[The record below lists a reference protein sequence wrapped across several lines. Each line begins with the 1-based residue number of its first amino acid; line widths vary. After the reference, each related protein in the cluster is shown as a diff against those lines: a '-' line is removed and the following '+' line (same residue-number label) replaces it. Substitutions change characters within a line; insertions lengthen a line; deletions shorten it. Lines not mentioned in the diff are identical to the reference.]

1 MAPADDEKTVGL
13 FEKLKEIFGQLVP
26 DAQTVEEAF
35 KNMTYAADDLNKAF
49 TESRER
55 IVEMM
60 AVVADAKPAFARL
73 GGEITDVVSTIT
85 EIAAATRKNVLASTE
100 DATKLFAASK
110 LIDTSVTEVVTR
122 FADVGVSFTQAGK
135 QMENSINYV
144 RSIGANTKEVM
155 SVVLSQMDNMNRF
168 NFQNGVE
175 GVTRMA
181 AQASTLR
188 FNMQTTLDLADQ
200 ALKPE
205 RAVELAGAFQRL
217 GLAVGDLGDPFG
229 LMSKSLMDPEGLQ
242 KNLVEMS
249 KQFASFDERTK
260 SFKISPEGMLR
271 MRELQD
277 QTGLSAREMS
287 KMALSA
293 LELDKKLSAL
303 KPSITF
309 ANEED
314 KQYLMNIAKMGEGG
328 TYEVTLQDGTKKELA
343 ELTQPE
349 LDKLIEQQKVAP
361 KTTEEILRDG
371 LRMDE
376 AMITELKGIRNQ
388 LEYGF
393 VSASAFRRNIEGVR
407 RAGTGITS
415 TLRQEMPTSS
425 EVRREIDSLF
435 GKIGEAF
442 KGFGKVTNREETN
455 QALADLEKQ
464 IGGYEGVIGTK
475 LGNILEKMQ
484 KSTGGSEFEQL
495 MNSAFKEIGNIRTE
509 LQKTT
514 TDATRTS
521 GTKAAMAS
529 PASLDKP
536 SPSSPQVRE
545 INQNL
550 TGSLTVNGGQPI
562 KVSVETPPGVSA
574 QYLTNLLQ
582 SQAFADNITKI
593 VSDKLKENGY
603 KPLIVNNG

>member
-13 FEKLKEIFGQLVP
+13 FEKIKEIFGQLVP

-35 KNMTYAADDLNKAF
+35 KNMTFAADDLNKAF

-85 EIAAATRKNVLASTE
+85 DIAAATRKNVLASTE
-100 DATKLFAASK
+100 EATKLFSAAK
-110 LIDTSVTEVVTR
+110 LIDTSVTEVVSR

-249 KQFASFDERTK
+249 KQFASFDEKTK
-260 SFKISPEGMLR
+260 SFKISPEGMMR
-271 MRELQD
+271 MRELQE

-349 LDKLIEQQKVAP
+349 LDKLIEQQRVAP
-361 KTTEEILRDG
+361 KTTEQILRDS
-371 LRMDE
+371 MDIQT
-376 AMITELKGIRNQ
+376 ALLTEFKGVRND

-393 VSASAFRRNIEGVR
+393 ASASAFRRNIEGVR
-407 RAGTGITS
+407 RAGTGIS
-415 TLRQEMPTSS
+415 SAIRQEMPTSPQ
-425 EVRREIDSLF
+425 VRGEIDSLF
-435 GKIGEAF
+435 SKIGEAF
-442 KGFGKVTNREETN
+442 KGFGTVTNREETN
-455 QALADLEKQ
+455 KALADLEKQ

-475 LGNILEKMQ
+475 LGNILDKMQ

-514 TDATRTS
+514 TDATRTG

-529 PASLDKP
+529 PTSLDKP

-574 QYLTNLLQ
+574 QYLTNLL
-582 SQAFADNITKI
+582 
-593 VSDKLKENGY
+593 LH
-603 KPLIVNNG
+603 